1 MAAERSVAAAQTE
14 RVLRLVRE
22 VLGRHVLGA
31 YEHGSAVLGGVQP
44 TSDVD
49 ILVLTGRPATLVE
62 KRQLVAGL
70 MAISARFPPPGPE
83 RCVEVT
89 VVAQAQV
96 RPWRYP
102 PSFDLQYGEW
112 LRTRFEN
119 GDDLALQ
126 ATVNPDLTTLLTIV
140 LLGDRPL
147 FGPPPRA
154 LLDPALMEDCVTA
167 MVSDIDV
174 VMDEFEGDTRNL
186 LLRLARIWQTVV
198 TGRIDRKDRAA
209 TWAQE
214 RLPSEYRQ
222 LMERARA
229 MYLGRQPDQWT
240 GWPSEARAGADYM
253 ISQIRREAARRRPG
267 QVPRLAR
274 GRWA

>member
-1 MAAERSVAAAQTE
+1 MTARPTAAAAQTE

-22 VLGRHVLGA
+22 ILGNDALGA

-44 TSDVD
+44 TSDID
-49 ILVLTGRPATLVE
+49 ILVITGRLATLVE
-62 KRQLVAGL
+62 KRQLVEGL

-112 LRTRFEN
+112 LRKRFED
-119 GDDLALQ
+119 GDSQPLQ
-126 ATVNPDLTTLLTIV
+126 AAVNADLTTLLTIV
-140 LLGDRPL
+140 LLGDQPL
-147 FGPPPRA
+147 FGPPPGE
-154 LLDPALMEDCVTA
+154 LLDPMLMEDCITA

-174 VMDEFEGDTRNL
+174 FMDEFEGDTRNL

-198 TGRIDRKDRAA
+198 TGVIDRKDRAA
-209 TWAQE
+209 EWARE
-214 RLPSEYRQ
+214 RLPSDYQE

-229 MYLGRQPDQWT
+229 MYLGRQPDDWT
-240 GWPSEARAGADYM
+240 GLASEARAGADYM
-253 ISQIRREAARRRPG
+253 IWQIRREVVRRGPG
-267 QVPRLAR
+267 QVLRLAS
-274 GRWA
+274 G